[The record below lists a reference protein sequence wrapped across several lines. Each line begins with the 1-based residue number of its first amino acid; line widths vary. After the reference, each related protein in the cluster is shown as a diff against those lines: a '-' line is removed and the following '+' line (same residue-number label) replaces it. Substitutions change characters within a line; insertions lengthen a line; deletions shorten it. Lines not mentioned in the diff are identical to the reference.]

1 MRARRIVLNAIAVF
15 AALLLAGCYV
25 TTQKL
30 PAGSGPVI
38 DPQIIGTWQVFD
50 EQGKSE
56 GTFLHFIKRSETGP
70 LTFVMVDDHGWTVY
84 EMTSLQVGKRQM
96 FAVKQTEVPRGDK
109 PERNYIVGFYE
120 IKGDELSIS
129 LLDQK
134 KLKELIADHKI
145 KGRVEFG
152 DYGKV
157 TLTAS
162 PEELAAFFATTDM
175 DKLVT
180 GDKPAKAHRVSKP
193 N

>member
-30 PAGSGPVI
+30 PATGGPVI
-38 DPQIIGTWQVFD
+38 DPQLIGTWQAFD
-50 EQGKSE
+50 EQGKAE
-56 GTFLHFIKRSETGP
+56 GTYLHFIKTDEKTP
-70 LTFVMVDDHGWTVY
+70 LTFVMVDDHSWTVY

-96 FAVKQTEVPRGDK
+96 FAVKQTVAPRGDK
-109 PERNYIVGFYE
+109 PEHNYIVGFYE
-120 IKGDELSIS
+120 IKGDDLSIS
-129 LLDQK
+129 LLDTK
-134 KLKELIADHKI
+134 KVKELIAAHKI
-145 KGRVEFG
+145 KGRVESG

-162 PEELAAFFATTDM
+162 PEELAALFATTDI
-175 DKLVT
+175 DKLT

-193 N
+193 K